1 MTVDVRKDNDQLALA
16 KNFLVRSPADDSD
29 LWEVS
34 WGEGNA
40 RCYYT
45 FPQELTVFFMTCD
58 ASANRVEWT
67 ERLISELDL
76 SAEEASGIVG
86 TLVEDGLLT
95 DPTDSITP
103 GEEQWLE
110 VEWADALQLHWAER
124 NSRWVHDYTNNP
136 KVMTTS
142 DGENVQ
148 PTTPPPGPFPC
159 VPAPGRLGL
168 RPPDALNLEIAF
180 REAQRARRTSYRLRN
195 TSITLPD
202 VATILQW
209 TLRAPWSDG
218 GAPLRVSQ
226 SYSRGEPFVGFV
238 AFGAS
243 PPVGCEP
250 YTIYQYD
257 PASNILAPR
266 PRDVPEQWS
275 DLLWDQH
282 FPNGAAMALILAVN
296 WEHFMWK
303 YRIPRAYRFVY
314 TECGAFMHTALT
326 VATGLGLQCWQ
337 TPAMNDEV
345 VSDLI
350 GYDEGQLSPAYLA
363 VFGRANAEADEL
375 ASKS

>member
-1 MTVDVRKDNDQLALA
+1 MTVDVQSNTGQLALA

-45 FPQELTVFFMTCD
+45 FPQELAVFFMTCD
-58 ASANRVEWT
+58 PAADRDEWT
-67 ERLISELDL
+67 NRLTSELHVSPDES
-76 SAEEASGIVG
+76 SAIVA
-86 TLVEDGLLT
+86 TLIEDGLLA
-95 DPTDSITP
+95 DPADSITP

-124 NSRWVHDYTNNP
+124 NSRWVHDYTHNP
-136 KVMTTS
+136 KVMTTA

-159 VPAPGRLGL
+159 VPAPGRSSL
-168 RPPDALNLEIAF
+168 RLPDALSLNRPF
-180 REAQRARRTSYRLRN
+180 RDAQRTRRTSYRLQG

-202 VATILQW
+202 VATVLQW

-218 GAPLRVSQ
+218 GVPLRVSQ

-238 AFGAS
+238 AFGAEA
-243 PPVGCEP
+243 PDGCEP
-250 YTIYQYD
+250 HTIYQYD

-266 PRDVPEQWS
+266 PSAVPEKWS
-275 DLLWDQH
+275 DLLWGQH
-282 FPNGAAMALILAVN
+282 FADGAAMALILAVN
-296 WEHFMWK
+296 WDHHMWK
-303 YRIPRAYRFVY
+303 YRFPRAYRWVY
-314 TECGAFMHTALT
+314 TECGVFMQTALT
-326 VATGLGLQCWQ
+326 VAAGLGLHAWQ
-337 TPAMNDEV
+337 TPALDDEA

-350 GYDEGQLSPAYLA
+350 GYSEGQLSPIYLA
-363 VFGRANAEADEL
+363 AFGRADAESD
-375 ASKS
+375 